1 MRKHYD
7 LSKVKIRHRGPLVDP
22 KQAKVTK
29 TIKLDLDIIGW
40 LLKESEKRRVPYQ
53 TLINSLLKEAMDQSS
68 VNPSEEIRKLIQEE
82 LKKTG

>member
-7 LSKVKIRHRGPLVDP
+7 LSKMKVRRRDPLVDP
-22 KQAKVTK
+22 KQTKVTK

-53 TLINSLLKEAMDQSS
+53 TLINALLKEAMDRSN
-68 VNPSEEIRKLIQEE
+68 VNPNEEIRKLIREE